1 MEISLISAKEKSLQ
15 FCLLIQ
21 TSTQGFYDR
30 LLSRGICENAPT
42 KGNVRKITSK
52 TPYEIIQKGCIKEK
66 LRESEREEVRPSGSA
81 DDSASLSPSV

>member
-81 DDSASLSPSV
+81 GDSASLSLSV